1 MGSVSSWLTSPTD
14 GTSSGFPLSFGVF
27 QQYYTNLPG
36 FAGSQFITYIG
47 TIATGITYLGAPIL
61 APIVKQY
68 PQYQRL
74 LIFVGWSL
82 CVMSLVAGSFA
93 NSIVGLVLTQGVLYG
108 GELLRG
114 HHLIADDLTGN
125 KVGYLIMFYPVMSIV
140 NEWWIARRGFA
151 WGIMLGASGVSG
163 VVYPFINEALLH
175 KYGYQTALRAM
186 ALATLIL
193 TGPLLPFLKGRLP
206 PSRNII
212 LTRTDWSF
220 LQKPIFWL
228 YIMST
233 IAQSLGFYLP
243 TLYLPAYASAAG
255 LSPTIGATLL
265 AVVNIASVLGQFT
278 YGWLSDRNFSLNIL
292 LLSTSALAA
301 ISSLTLWGL
310 GQSVSFLILF
320 AMIYGFFAYAYL
332 AMRVRIGTT
341 VAAEPN
347 DQMTMFCI
355 FSFGQ
360 GIGNVLAGPISG
372 ALLTANANVDVHEYG
387 YFRYR
392 GLIIFT
398 GVSMVASAACISFSY
413 LIPTRLR
420 S

>member
-1 MGSVSSWLTSPTD
+1 MEVSYR
-14 GTSSGFPLSFGVF
+14 
-27 QQYYTNLPG
+27 Q
-36 FAGSQFITYIG
+36 A
-47 TIATGITYLGAPIL
+47 TICL
-61 APIVKQY
+61 
-68 PQYQRL
+68 
-74 LIFVGWSL
+74 
-82 CVMSLVAGSFA
+82 
-93 NSIVGLVLTQGVLYG
+93 
-108 GELLRG
+108 
-114 HHLIADDLTGN
+114 DDLIGN
-125 KVGYLIMFYPVMSIV
+125 SVGYLIVFYPVVSIV

-151 WGIMLGASGVSG
+151 WGIMLGSSGISG

-186 ALATLIL
+186 ALATVIL

-212 LTRTDWSF
+212 LTRTNWSF
-220 LQKPIFWL
+220 LRKPIFWL

-255 LSPTIGATLL
+255 LSSIIGATLL

-292 LLSTSALAA
+292 LLSTSAVAA

-310 GQSVSFLILF
+310 AQSLSFLILF

-332 AMRVRIGTT
+332 AMRVRIGMA

-347 DQMTMFCI
+347 DSMTMFCI
-355 FSFGQ
+355 FSFSQ

-372 ALLTANANVDVHEYG
+372 ALLTANADVDAHEYG
-387 YFRYR
+387 YFRYK

-398 GVSMVASAACISFSY
+398 GVSMVASAICISLSY
-413 LIPTRLR
+413 LVPTRFR